1 MRFSWLYLPLILAA
15 ASPGLACSAD
25 SGADPAPVGTG
36 VSGPDAA
43 LRFDEEGTLE
53 LAPGEERG
61 VSVIVSPPA
70 RYEVSF
76 SVLGDASGAFLDRTT
91 TVADAAGRAS
101 VLLHAPSLATTFRL
115 RAIVKDGPSA
125 EIGVSVSDKGFAT
138 IRALPV
144 YGGQRLATAWAA
156 SVTAGTTCAE
166 IAATLPDDPDG
177 SLVASAPV
185 DEQAVEVD
193 SAPVGPNLA
202 VAIRAGRAMWGCADV
217 ADLKAGEA
225 HEVKIAVKDGP
236 VDLAAAELDLTLTF
250 APTPEAAAIL
260 ATTTSR
266 VLSAFMPEGAEAA
279 TLLDAMIEAAPPE
292 LWAPLEAERAAASWD
307 GVVAQHLSGLPATPR
322 DACLGWA
329 QAGLAAIPAEITATL
344 AGVNGVPGKAWMQVT
359 TLGGVTAGDA
369 GVPPTAHQM
378 SWSAEPG
385 DLLRLDGTVYWIP
398 SRYVG
403 AVAWQAA
410 LADQPG
416 AGSMGEALASVT
428 GCDALAAAL
437 VGAAGCDD
445 ACLASLCAAALD
457 ARWSLGLDASA
468 LAGLP
473 GSVALSAS
481 GPAVVDERALPISW
495 TAAWLGT
502 ISDGETAATVQGEA
516 EGVDSVPV
524 GGVE

>member
-1 MRFSWLYLPLILAA
+1 MRFSWLYLPLFLAA
-15 ASPGLACSAD
+15 VAPGLACSVEH
-25 SGADPAPVGTG
+25 GIDPGPVDPGI
-36 VSGPDAA
+36 SGPDAA
-43 LRFDEEGTLE
+43 LRFEQEGTIE
-53 LAPGEERG
+53 LAPGEERA

-76 SVLGDASGAFLDRTT
+76 SILGDASGAFLDRTT
-91 TVADAAGRAS
+91 TVADATGRAS
-101 VLLHAPSLATTFRL
+101 VVLHAPSLATTFRL
-115 RAIVKDGPSA
+115 RAIVKNGPSA

-138 IRALPV
+138 IRALPT
-144 YGGQRLATAWAA
+144 YDGQRLATDWTA

-177 SLVASAPV
+177 ALVASAPV
-185 DEQAVEVD
+185 DEAAVEVE

-225 HEVKIAVKDGP
+225 HDVTIAVKDGP
-236 VDLAAAELDLTLTF
+236 VDLAASELDLTLTF
-250 APTPEAAAIL
+250 TPTPEVGAIL
-260 ATTTSR
+260 AATTSR
-266 VLSAFMPEGAEAA
+266 VLAAFLPESAEAA
-279 TLLDAMIEAAPPE
+279 TLLDAMIEAAPPD
-292 LWAPLEAERAAASWD
+292 LQAPLEAERAAAVWD
-307 GVVAQHLSGLPATPR
+307 EAVAQHLSGLPATPR
-322 DACLGWA
+322 DVCLGWA
-329 QAGLAAIPAEITATL
+329 EAGLALTPAEITATL
-344 AGVNGVPGKAWMQVT
+344 EGVPGVPGKAWMQIT
-359 TLGGVTAGDA
+359 TLGGVTADDA

-410 LADQPG
+410 LAEQPG
-416 AGSMGEALASVT
+416 AGSMGEALASAT
-428 GCDALAAAL
+428 SCDALAAAL
-437 VGAAGCDD
+437 VGVAGCDE
-445 ACLASLCAAALD
+445 ACLTSLCAAALD

-495 TAAWLGT
+495 SAAWLGA

-516 EGVDSVPV
+516 EGVESVPV
-524 GGVE
+524 SGVE